1 MDGAEVPP
9 KVLAQLRP
17 ICLALPDAYE
27 ESAWTGFRWMV
38 RKKTF
43 AHVLAIDEDSPPVIG
58 RAYRGEPLVMV
69 AFRSEPPEL
78 DILKRLGHPYFAA
91 GWGRNVLGLIIDK
104 ETDWTEVGELL
115 MDSYCVMAPKKL
127 AALVMERD

>member
-1 MDGAEVPP
+1 MDYPEVPP
-9 KVLAQLRP
+9 KVVARLRP
-17 ICLALPDAYE
+17 ICLGLPDAYE
-27 ESAWTGFRWMV
+27 EQAWAGVRWMV

-58 RAYRGEPLVMV
+58 RAYRDQPLVMV
-69 AFRSEPPEL
+69 MFRSEPPEL
-78 DILKRLGHPYFAA
+78 DILKHIGHPYFAA

-115 MDSYCVMAPKKL
+115 ADSYCVMAPKKL
-127 AALVMERD
+127 AALVIERD